1 MESSGDA
8 AVEVV
13 KAASAI
19 VIDKNADAKMVLA
32 KKNFFICYP
41 VPRSHADYKS
51 GHSPATEGAEVRL
64 IESPISTITIAV
76 LTSACAVWSITAT
89 ARVLPH
95 SQFHGTPLSIGFP
108 SGFTVSRSSACPHFA
123 QAIDFIMAL
132 PRRLHSTSVSQ
143 LPVSASVLK
152 ANRYSSVFGTGV
164 CPMAITS
171 EGCGRMV
178 AGKMM
183 ERLLNGK
190 WRELLGR
197 YIFGTKARSPPPDFH
212 RSATA
217 PSAGGPGRGKSGA
230 GVGNSVGNN
239 VGNKK

>member
-123 QAIDFIMAL
+123 QAIDFILASPHMIN
-132 PRRLHSTSVSQ
+132 SNSVRQ
-143 LPVSASVLK
+143 PPVSASVLNK
-152 ANRYSSVFGTGV
+152 NRYLSVCRTGV
-164 CPMAITS
+164 CPMT
-171 EGCGRMV
+171 G
-178 AGKMM
+178 
-183 ERLLNGK
+183 
-190 WRELLGR
+190 W
-197 YIFGTKARSPPPDFH
+197 
-212 RSATA
+212 
-217 PSAGGPGRGKSGA
+217 GA
-230 GVGNSVGNN
+230 GEGT
-239 VGNKK
+239 